1 MALSPRAGRRIL
13 LGALL
18 TVAAYEAAFGG
29 EYGWP
34 GLHGLKAQADERRTH
49 LADTRREVDSLRAV
63 ARRLERDD
71 ATVEKI
77 AREQFGMIGP
87 GETLYRFVPVDS
99 AKASGAA
106 AQAPSGGA
114 KP

>member
-1 MALSPRAGRRIL
+1 MALSPRAGRRIA

-18 TVAAYEAAFGG
+18 AVAAYQAAFGG
-29 EYGWP
+29 EYSAL
-34 GLHGLKAQADERRTH
+34 GLRGLKRQADERRTH

-99 AKASGAA
+99 AKAGGAGS
-106 AQAPSGGA
+106 QAPSGAA

>member
-1 MALSPRAGRRIL
+1 VALSPRAGRRIA

-18 TVAAYEAAFGG
+18 VVAAYEAAFGG
-29 EYGWP
+29 EYSALR
-34 GLHGLKAQADERRTH
+34 LHGLKAQADERRAH
-49 LADTRREVDSLRAV
+49 LADTRHQVDSLRAA

-71 ATVEKI
+71 ATVERI

-87 GETLYRFVPVDS
+87 GETLYRFVRVDS
-99 AKASGAA
+99 GRESAALRQAPAGAA
-106 AQAPSGGA
+106 